1 MTRFDRLWEA
11 FWTGPGLGLIKA
23 GAVILFALVLY
34 RVVRAAIKRF
44 LVGGAMRP
52 RYLDK
57 RRADTLASALTSLLR
72 YTLYFLVLGTLLPLI
87 GVNISALI
95 AAAGIG
101 GVALAF
107 GAQHLIRDVITGFFL
122 LFEDQLAV
130 GDQVVAAGVTGRVEE
145 AGLRVTRIRDADGR
159 LHIIPNGQIVQVT
172 NLSTPL
178 RAGRVDIPVGPRADL
193 PALERVVTEACR
205 TFTELH
211 PELSEGPHLVGL
223 VPSGPGAGLA
233 LRVGFTAGGG
243 LQEQCEIALRRHIFL
258 AVTGAGMHWR
268 TR

>member
-1 MTRFDRLWEA
+1 MTRFDRVWRALWA
-11 FWTGPGLGLIKA
+11 GPGLGAVKAAGVVLAALI
-23 GAVILFALVLY
+23 LY
-34 RVVRAAIKRF
+34 RVMRTAIKRF
-44 LVGGAMRP
+44 LVSGAMRP

-72 YTLYFLVLGTLLPLI
+72 YTLYFLVLGTLLPLF

-130 GDQVVAAGVTGRVEE
+130 GDQVVTAGVTGRVEE

-172 NLSTPL
+172 NLSTSL
-178 RAGRVDIPVGPRADL
+178 RTGRVDIPVGPRADL
-193 PALERVVTEACR
+193 PSLERVVEEACR
-205 TFTELH
+205 AFAEAH
-211 PELSEGPHLVGL
+211 PELAEGPQLVGL
-223 VPSGPGAGLA
+223 VPSAAGGSLA
-233 LRVGFTAGGG
+233 LRVSFVVGGG
-243 LQEQCEIALRRHIFL
+243 LLEQCEIALRRQLYL
-258 AVTGAGMHWR
+258 AVTGAGWRWR